1 MCQPNLCTRA
11 TSWSCTIAVASSWLP
26 SASREVA
33 GSYDGYRSV
42 RLTTS
47 IRQFAFIVRS
57 LVKDH
62 GVISTPYVRAVMW
75 TQSRSE
81 EGTSKV
87 KISLVRRRLAAL
99 AVAGVA
105 ALVLAACGEGNDPQ
119 TTSDDEGST
128 EELTG
133 EVVID
138 GSSTVFPLTSAAA
151 ELFMEENPGVNVSVG
166 QSGTGGGFE
175 KFCDGQTDISDASR
189 AIEDDE
195 IALCEEAGITFD
207 EFSIANDA
215 LTVVVNA
222 DNDWATCLT
231 VEQLNAIWAPGST
244 VNNWN
249 QVDPSFPDQELVL
262 AGPGTDSGT
271 FDYFTDAVNGEE
283 GASRTDYQASEDDN
297 VIVQAV
303 QGSPGAMGYFGFSY
317 FEENQETLKALEVD
331 GGSGCVTPSSDT
343 VQDGSYSPLGRQ
355 LFIYPSAEALERPE
369 VEEFVRFYV
378 ENVDAIVEAAAFIG
392 LNDEQKTELQEQFD
406 ALLGG

>member
-1 MCQPNLCTRA
+1 
-11 TSWSCTIAVASSWLP
+11 
-26 SASREVA
+26 
-33 GSYDGYRSV
+33 
-42 RLTTS
+42 
-47 IRQFAFIVRS
+47 
-57 LVKDH
+57 
-62 GVISTPYVRAVMW
+62 
-75 TQSRSE
+75 
-81 EGTSKV
+81 V
-87 KISLVRRRLAAL
+87 KISLVRRRPAAL

-138 GSSTVFPLTSAAA
+138 GSSTVFPLTTAAA

-175 KFCDGQTDISDASR
+175 KFCDGQTDLSDASR

-195 IALCEEAGITFD
+195 IALCDEAGITFD
-207 EFSIANDA
+207 EFSVANDA

-317 FEENQETLKALEVD
+317 FEENQETLKALEID
-331 GGSGCVTPSSDT
+331 DGSGCVTPSSDT